1 MLLYFLSPYRL
12 CVGGIIINIILESL
26 NVSKYY
32 LGQLLTLVLNYRQS
46 NSQKFVAQDLSS
58 QEYQEATFVFR
69 LDIFWKKSDV
79 YSEALKVLSTK
90 ELIKFWNESLII
102 DEIE

>member
-1 MLLYFLSPYRL
+1 MTLFILMLLYFLSPYRL

-32 LGQLLTLVLNYRQS
+32 LGQLLTLGLNYRQS

-69 LDIFWKKSDV
+69 LDIF
-79 YSEALKVLSTK
+79 
-90 ELIKFWNESLII
+90 
-102 DEIE
+102 